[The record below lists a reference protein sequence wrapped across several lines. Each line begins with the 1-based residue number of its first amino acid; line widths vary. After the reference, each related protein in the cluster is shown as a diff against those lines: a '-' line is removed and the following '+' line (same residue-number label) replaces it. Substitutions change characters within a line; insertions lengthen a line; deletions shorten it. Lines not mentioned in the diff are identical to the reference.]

1 MLSSEP
7 GSDPTRSLPPS
18 ARVAWARST
27 VPATRGSGVTWRS
40 RCCPLRRRQT
50 PDRRRRFEQEARAVS
65 ALSHPNICVLYD
77 VGCEKATAQAAGG
90 GPDTAA
96 SPVDFLVMEHL
107 EGQTLAHRLRKGP
120 LPLEQALDLGA
131 QIADALAAAHKH
143 GIVHR
148 DLKPANV
155 MLVKASAGLQAKLL
169 DFGLAK
175 LKAQAVRRAVGRRSR
190 PRGR

>member
-1 MLSSEP
+1 MGEVYRARDTRLGPDVAIKVLPAAASS
-7 GSDPTRSLPPS
+7 D
-18 ARVAWARST
+18 
-27 VPATRGSGVTWRS
+27 
-40 RCCPLRRRQT
+40 

-77 VGCEKATAQAAGG
+77 VGCERPTAQAAGG

-131 QIADALAAAHKH
+131 QIAGALAAAHKH

-155 MLVKASAGLQAKLL
+155 MLVKSRRGPAGQAAG
-169 DFGLAK
+169 FRPGEAEG
-175 LKAQAVRRAVGRRSR
+175 AAR
-190 PRGR
+190 PRCPAGCRRCRPRDR